1 MRQIQYDFHL
11 PQELLAAEPANPR
24 DASRLFVYDTAT
36 DSIRLDHF
44 FNIDKYLP
52 PQSTLVLNKTRV
64 AASRITLTKPTGG
77 KIVCLFL
84 LNEKMEDKR
93 HIRVM
98 VDRKIEVGE
107 VLTFSGS
114 SRAPKDIITCLSHD
128 EDSIFMFRL
137 HMSRATLLQL
147 LDEHGTM
154 PIPLYLRH
162 TPLSTNE
169 LRDRYQTVYAQSL
182 AESTQ
187 ADRGDVASVA
197 APTAGLHFTQ
207 KVFQALKQKGINIA
221 EVFLEVGMGTFAP
234 LSDEALQEGKL
245 HVELYQVPEPSG
257 KVIFRTKSKGGH
269 VIAVGTTVVRT
280 LESFARLSE
289 KGNQEFNIY
298 HPTDI
303 FIRPG
308 HTFELVDCLVTN
320 FHLPNSSLIMLVD
333 AFLQHKG
340 SKRNIIDLYQIAIQ
354 EEFRFYS
361 FGDSMVIL

>member
-1 MRQIQYDFHL
+1 MRQKQYDFHL
-11 PQELLAAEPANPR
+11 PQELLAAEPAKPR
-24 DASRLFVYDTAT
+24 DTSRIFVYDSAR
-36 DSIRLDHF
+36 DSVQFDSF

-64 AASRITLTKPTGG
+64 AASRITLAKPTGG

-84 LNEKMEDKR
+84 LNEKMEDR
-93 HIRVM
+93 CHIRVM

-107 VLTFSGS
+107 VLTFSDS
-114 SRAPKDIITCLSHD
+114 SRASEDIITCLSHD
-128 EDSIFMFRL
+128 EDSIFMFKL
-137 HMSRATLLQL
+137 HMSRVALFQL

-162 TPLSTNE
+162 TSLATDE
-169 LRDRYQTVYAQSL
+169 LREQYQTVYAQSL
-182 AESTQ
+182 TESTH
-187 ADRGDVASVA
+187 ADREDIASVA

-207 KVFQALKQKGINIA
+207 KVFQALKQKDMNIA

-257 KVIFRTKSKGGH
+257 KLISRVRSEGSQL
-269 VIAVGTTVVRT
+269 VAVGTTVVRA
-280 LESFARLSE
+280 LESFAQLVNTGSA
-289 KGNQEFNIY
+289 EFNTY

-303 FIRPG
+303 FIKPG
-308 HTFELVDCLVTN
+308 HIFKLVDCLVTN

-333 AFLQHKG
+333 ALLQHKG
-340 SKRNIIDLYQIAIQ
+340 SKRNVIDLYQIAIQ
-354 EEFRFYS
+354 EKFRFYS